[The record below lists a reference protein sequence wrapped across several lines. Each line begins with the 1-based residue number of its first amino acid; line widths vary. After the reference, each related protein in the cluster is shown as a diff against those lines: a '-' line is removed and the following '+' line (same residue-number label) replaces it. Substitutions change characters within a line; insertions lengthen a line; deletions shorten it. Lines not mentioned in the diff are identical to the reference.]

1 MVSERNA
8 SSYATITGSRSSH
21 RWWFVKKGNL
31 KYFTNIKSLFLLVH
45 WMAKKNEL
53 LSEWKCPEVVVR
65 RCSAKKLSLNILENF
80 QENTCSE
87 VSFYQSYRSRG
98 LLSEFCV
105 NSSDWLHQIGIREFV
120 QLNSIKHCLQKQPFI
135 SVLQKSCS

>member
-87 VSFYQSYRSRG
+87 VSFYQSYRSQE
-98 LLSEFCV
+98 LSSEFCEIFNDTHRKTV
-105 NSSDWLHQIGIREFV
+105 LFSSV
-120 QLNSIKHCLQKQPFI
+120 QELLVGCFWTYWCVYTIN
-135 SVLQKSCS
+135 

>member
-1 MVSERNA
+1 MVSQRNA

-31 KYFTNIKSLFLLVH
+31 KHFTNIKSLFLLVH

-65 RCSAKKLSLNILENF
+65 RCSVKKLFLNISENF

-87 VSFYQSYRSRG
+87 VSFYQSYRSQG
-98 LLSEFCV
+98 LSSEFCEIFNDTHRKNRVLFSSVREWLVGCFWTYWCV
-105 NSSDWLHQIGIREFV
+105 NTV
-120 QLNSIKHCLQKQPFI
+120 N
-135 SVLQKSCS
+135 